1 MAEIVFEQVSK
12 SFGNTKVIENLNLT
26 IRDGAFTVLLGP
38 SGCGKTTLLRMI
50 AGIGPATSGTIYMDG
65 EDISAVPPGK
75 RNVAMVF
82 QNYAIYP
89 TMSVRKNIEF
99 CLENNRVP
107 KKERKERVERVANI
121 VGLGEYLDR
130 KPSQLSGGQRQRV
143 ALARAMV
150 KEPAVFLM
158 DEPLSNLDAKLRSAM
173 RSELIQLHRQLKTTF
188 VYVTHDQVE
197 SMAMADEIVLMNE
210 GKIMQKAAPEVIY
223 HDPENIFTAQFIG
236 TPPANVLPAK
246 DGDGFIGYRP
256 EHVKIAG
263 DARTYQGEEAGEEIY
278 RRDGEIV
285 TREMLGSEVLYKI
298 RIPEGDVMV
307 KSLCFSHEAG
317 DQVSISVGQWNL
329 YLFDRN
335 GERIRD
341 EKQLLGKGL

>member
-50 AGIGPATSGTIYMDG
+50 AGIGPATSGTLYMDG

-121 VGLGEYLDR
+121 VGLEEYLDR

-317 DQVSISVGQWNL
+317 DQVSISVGQRNL

>member
-1 MAEIVFEQVSK
+1 
-12 SFGNTKVIENLNLT
+12 
-26 IRDGAFTVLLGP
+26 
-38 SGCGKTTLLRMI
+38 MI

-263 DARTYQGEEAGEEIY
+263 DVRTYQGEEAGEEIY

-285 TREMLGSEVLYKI
+285 TREMLGSEVMYKI

-317 DQVSISVGQWNL
+317 DQVSISVGQRNL

>member
-50 AGIGPATSGTIYMDG
+50 AGIGPATSGTLYMDG

-263 DARTYQGEEAGEEIY
+263 DVRTYQGEEAGEEIY
-278 RRDGEIV
+278 CRDGEIV

-317 DQVSISVGQWNL
+317 DQVSISVGQRNL

>member
-1 MAEIVFEQVSK
+1 M
-12 SFGNTKVIENLNLT
+12 NLT

-50 AGIGPATSGTIYMDG
+50 AGIGPATSGTLYMDG

-197 SMAMADEIVLMNE
+197 SMAMADEIVLKKKK
-210 GKIMQKAAPEVIY
+210 KIMQKAAPEVIY

-317 DQVSISVGQWNL
+317 DQVSISVGQRNL

>member
-99 CLENNRVP
+99 CLENKKKK

-307 KSLCFSHEAG
+307 KSLCFSHKAG
-317 DQVSISVGQWNL
+317 DQVSISVGQRNL

>member
-50 AGIGPATSGTIYMDG
+50 AGIGPATSGAIYMDG

-317 DQVSISVGQWNL
+317 DQVSISVGQRNL

>member
-285 TREMLGSEVLYKI
+285 TREMLGAEVLYKI

>member
-99 CLENNRVP
+99 CLENNRVS

-263 DARTYQGEEAGEEIY
+263 DVRTYQGEEAGEEIY

-307 KSLCFSHEAG
+307 KSLYFSHEAG
-317 DQVSISVGQWNL
+317 DQVSISVGQRNL

>member
-121 VGLGEYLDR
+121 VGLEEYLDR

-158 DEPLSNLDAKLRSAM
+158 DEPLANLDAKLRSAM

-263 DARTYQGEEAGEEIY
+263 DVRTYQGEEAGEEIY

-317 DQVSISVGQWNL
+317 DQVSISVGQRNL

>member
-1 MAEIVFEQVSK
+1 M
-12 SFGNTKVIENLNLT
+12 NLT

-50 AGIGPATSGTIYMDG
+50 AGIGPATSGTLYMDG

-263 DARTYQGEEAGEEIY
+263 DVRTYQGEEAGEEIY

-317 DQVSISVGQWNL
+317 DQVSISVGQRNL

>member
-89 TMSVRKNIEF
+89 TMSVRRNIEF

-121 VGLGEYLDR
+121 VGLEEYLDR

-150 KEPAVFLM
+150 KKPAVFLM

-263 DARTYQGEEAGEEIY
+263 DVRTYQGEEAGEEIY

-298 RIPEGDVMV
+298 RIPEGDIMV

-317 DQVSISVGQWNL
+317 DQVSISVGQRNL

>member
-150 KEPAVFLM
+150 KEPAVFLFV
-158 DEPLSNLDAKLRSAM
+158 EPLSNLDAKLRSAM

-317 DQVSISVGQWNL
+317 DQVSISVGQRNL

>member
-263 DARTYQGEEAGEEIY
+263 DVRTYQGEEAGEEIY

-317 DQVSISVGQWNL
+317 DQVSISVGQRNL

>member
-263 DARTYQGEEAGEEIY
+263 DVRTYQGEEAGEEIY

-285 TREMLGSEVLYKI
+285 TREMLGSEVMYKI

-317 DQVSISVGQWNL
+317 DQVSISVGQRNL

>member
-1 MAEIVFEQVSK
+1 M
-12 SFGNTKVIENLNLT
+12 NLT

-317 DQVSISVGQWNL
+317 DQVSISVGQRNL

>member
-1 MAEIVFEQVSK
+1 
-12 SFGNTKVIENLNLT
+12 
-26 IRDGAFTVLLGP
+26 
-38 SGCGKTTLLRMI
+38 
-50 AGIGPATSGTIYMDG
+50 
-65 EDISAVPPGK
+65 
-75 RNVAMVF
+75 MVF

-263 DARTYQGEEAGEEIY
+263 DVRTYQGEEAGEEIY

-317 DQVSISVGQWNL
+317 DQVSISVGQRNL

>member
-50 AGIGPATSGTIYMDG
+50 AGIGPATSGTLYMDG

-317 DQVSISVGQWNL
+317 DQVSISVGQRNL

>member
-121 VGLGEYLDR
+121 VGLEEYLDR

-263 DARTYQGEEAGEEIY
+263 DVRTYQGEEAGEEIY

-317 DQVSISVGQWNL
+317 DQVSISVRQRNL

>member
-263 DARTYQGEEAGEEIY
+263 DVRTYQGEEAGEEIY

-298 RIPEGDVMV
+298 RIPERDVMV
-307 KSLCFSHEAG
+307 KSLCFSHKAG
-317 DQVSISVGQWNL
+317 DQVSISVGQRNL

>member
-1 MAEIVFEQVSK
+1 M
-12 SFGNTKVIENLNLT
+12 NLT

-121 VGLGEYLDR
+121 VGLEEYLDR

-263 DARTYQGEEAGEEIY
+263 DVRTYQGEEAGEEIY

-317 DQVSISVGQWNL
+317 DQVSISVGQRNL
-329 YLFDRN
+329 YLFNRN

>member
-317 DQVSISVGQWNL
+317 DQVSISVGQRNL
-329 YLFDRN
+329 YLFERN